1 MKQLIKKFEIT
12 VIIENLYKRPEKEFV
27 LSEPVTLN
35 EPVTVQKK
43 KKTNSHSCVIFKDSL
58 KIFKTLSQN
67 ARKFMK
73 AATVKCSLPKIAWP
87 EFYSKKILI
96 IL

>member
-43 KKTNSHSCVIFKDSL
+43 KKNQL
-58 KIFKTLSQN
+58 
-67 ARKFMK
+67 KFMCHFQGVPQNFQNTFSERK
-73 AATVKCSLPKIAWP
+73 EIYESSYCEVFPP
-87 EFYSKKILI
+87 
-96 IL
+96 

>member
-43 KKTNSHSCVIFKDSL
+43 KKNQLTFMCNFQG
-58 KIFKTLSQN
+58 LSQN
-67 ARKFMK
+67 FQNTFSERKEIYESSYCEVF
-73 AATVKCSLPKIAWP
+73 PP
-87 EFYSKKILI
+87 
-96 IL
+96 

>member
-12 VIIENLYKRPEKEFV
+12 VIIENLYKIPEKEFV

-43 KKTNSHSCVIFKDSL
+43 KKNQLTFMCNFQG
-58 KIFKTLSQN
+58 FSQN
-67 ARKFMK
+67 FQNTFSERKEIYESSYCEVF
-73 AATVKCSLPKIAWP
+73 PP
-87 EFYSKKILI
+87 
-96 IL
+96 

>member
-43 KKTNSHSCVIFKDSL
+43 KKKPTNIHV
-58 KIFKTLSQN
+58 
-67 ARKFMK
+67 
-73 AATVKCSLPKIAWP
+73 
-87 EFYSKKILI
+87 
-96 IL
+96 

>member
-43 KKTNSHSCVIFKDSL
+43 KKKKQL
-58 KIFKTLSQN
+58 KFMCNFQGFSQN
-67 ARKFMK
+67 FQNTFSERKEIYESSYCEVF
-73 AATVKCSLPKIAWP
+73 PP
-87 EFYSKKILI
+87 
-96 IL
+96 